1 MPQQETQTP
10 TKTVLSPKLGGG
22 PHGIGDP
29 DDKSLRKVEV
39 DVLVAKKMR
48 DIAREEKCFKE
59 VGSFTECCKENNILM
74 VVKCRKENS
83 ELKEC
88 LTKWYNDA
96 GFKEHCKN
104 LYLEERTEY
113 RRTGIPTKQRLESA
127 KRLGVNM

>member
-1 MPQQETQTP
+1 M
-10 TKTVLSPKLGGG
+10 
-22 PHGIGDP
+22 
-29 DDKSLRKVEV
+29 

-59 VGSFTECCKENNILM
+59 VGSFTECCKANNILM

-88 LTKWYNDA
+88 LTKWYNDE

-104 LYLEERTEY
+104 LYLEERTAY